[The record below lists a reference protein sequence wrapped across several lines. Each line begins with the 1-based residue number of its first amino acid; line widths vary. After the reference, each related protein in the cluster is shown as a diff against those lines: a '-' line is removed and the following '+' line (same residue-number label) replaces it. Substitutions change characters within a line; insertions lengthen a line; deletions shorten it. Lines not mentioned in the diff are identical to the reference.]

1 MKLELSFKANTY
13 VDFAIGLV
21 IKGKESQVFQEYF
34 PAVSA
39 VLQELEM
46 RTIVSYAVLDS
57 NLKGDQ
63 PEQGA
68 LSFFRKVENY
78 NTFLQDPRVKKVLH
92 LRDEGMIFLNDGNMF
107 EATGH
112 MIKVDTDSD
121 YALVLSSD
129 DVTEASPLIEMKIN
143 KNSPNKAFGGRTL
156 SIHNWSD
163 KTAKLMNS
171 NSDSVTVLRIRF
183 FPRG

>member
-143 KNSPNKAFGGRTL
+143 KNSPNKAFDGRTL